1 MNCAKERRSWR
12 DFRDGRD
19 AGTLSKT
26 RQGGRLRCKTG
37 QRETTSK
44 GLDIQVVMLKAQ
56 TY

>member
-44 GLDIQVVMLKAQ
+44 GLDVQVVMLKAQ